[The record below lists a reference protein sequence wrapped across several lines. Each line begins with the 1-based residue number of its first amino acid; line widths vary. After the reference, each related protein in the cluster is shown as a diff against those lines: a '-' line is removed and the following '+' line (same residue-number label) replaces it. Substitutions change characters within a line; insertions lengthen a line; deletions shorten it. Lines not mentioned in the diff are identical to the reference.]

1 MENYYLQE
9 TQCLYYLLV
18 VIESPSSHFTVRKEL
33 INLSQMKQGWREE
46 AIYELSNES
55 ELLQPR
61 SKRVG
66 RAAQ

>member
-1 MENYYLQE
+1 MEKYYLQE
-9 TQCLYYLLV
+9 TPCLYYPLV

-46 AIYELSNES
+46 AIHELSDES

-61 SKRVG
+61 SKRAG